1 MDHSL
6 RMTMCFDNVF
16 INDLWPIRPN
26 RELGLY
32 ADIQYMNVKFSWLE
46 ELWQELYHRILVIPS
61 LSFSLCVKK

>member
-16 INDLWPIRPN
+16 ISDLWPIRPN
-26 RELGLY
+26 RQLGLY